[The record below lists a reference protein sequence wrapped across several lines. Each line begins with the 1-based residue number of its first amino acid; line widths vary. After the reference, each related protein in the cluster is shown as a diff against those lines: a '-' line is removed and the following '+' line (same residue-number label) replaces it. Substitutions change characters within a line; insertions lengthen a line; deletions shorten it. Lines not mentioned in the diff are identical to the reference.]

1 MKQQIRSRRQA
12 ITAPSLRSAETQ
24 PSPVVDD
31 PFIGEVNINGSEPAL
46 VAQCPSGGQELSTM
60 VHGGDALEL
69 EEELDR
75 TAGFALPGLLPNQV
89 FERTRWQRQYAS
101 KLRLT
106 DGIVVLAAVGL
117 AQYVRFGPTLTPA
130 GYPQYYVPAFSL
142 LFAFGWLSALAALHT
157 RSPRI
162 IGTGVEEYRRVVAAS
177 LWTFGAIAV
186 VTLLLKIDIARGYL
200 AVALPAGILGLVLSR
215 SIWSTHVGRKR
226 AAGGYKTAVLAI
238 GEIDAVV
245 NLSEE
250 LTRNPTDGLRVVG
263 VAIPGYGPAR
273 GEYLVV
279 NDRMVPIVGGE
290 ADAVDAIRAC
300 RADTVAIAGTE
311 HFGVR
316 GIRRLIWD
324 LEPMGVDLVVS
335 TGVMDV
341 ALSRLVMR
349 PIAGLPLLHIEKPQ
363 YLGTKRFQKRAFDF
377 CFALTALIG
386 TLPILLITAIA
397 VKISSRG
404 PVFYSSERIGIDGNP
419 FSMLKFRTMVQDAD
433 KQLANLL
440 ERNESDG
447 PHFKI
452 QNDPRITPV
461 GRVLR
466 RFSIDEL
473 PQFINVLRQEM
484 SVVGP
489 RPPLRREVEAYD
501 NDVQRR
507 LLVKPGVTGLWQVSG
522 RSDLSWDRSVRLD
535 LSYVDNW
542 SMVGDLLIIAKTV
555 QAVFTRTGAY

>member
-1 MKQQIRSRRQA
+1 MKQQIRSPRQA
-12 ITAPSLRSAETQ
+12 ITAPSLRSANTQ
-24 PSPVVDD
+24 PSPDVDD

-46 VAQCPSGGQELSTM
+46 VAQCPSGGQELPTM

-75 TAGFALPGLLPNQV
+75 TTGFALPGFLPNQV

-106 DGIVVLAAVGL
+106 DGIVVLTAVGL
-117 AQYVRFGPTLTPA
+117 AQYVRFGPTLAPA
-130 GYPQYYVPAFSL
+130 GYPQYYVPAFSV

-157 RSPRI
+157 RSPRT
-162 IGTGVEEYRRVVAAS
+162 IGTGVEEYRRVVTAS
-177 LWTFGAIAV
+177 LWTFGAIAI

-215 SIWSTHVGRKR
+215 SIWRTHVGHKR

-245 NLSEE
+245 NLAEE

-273 GEYLVV
+273 GEHLIV

-290 ADAVDAIRAC
+290 ADAVEAIHAC

-349 PIAGLPLLHIEKPQ
+349 PIAGLPLLHIEKPK
-363 YLGTKRFQKRAFDF
+363 YHAAKRFQKRAFDF
-377 CFALTALIG
+377 CFALAAL
-386 TLPILLITAIA
+386 TVSLPILLITALAIK
-397 VKISSRG
+397 VSSTG
-404 PVFYSSERIGIDGNP
+404 PVFYASERIGIDGRP
-419 FSMLKFRTMVQDAD
+419 FSMLKFRTMVHDAD
-433 KQLANLL
+433 KRLADLL
-440 ERNESDG
+440 TANEGSG
-447 PHFKI
+447 LLFKI
-452 QNDPRITPV
+452 RNDPRITPV

-473 PQFINVLRQEM
+473 PQFINVLRHEM

-501 NDVQRR
+501 CDVLRK
-507 LLVKPGVTGLWQVSG
+507 LLVKPGITGLWQVGG
-522 RSDLSWDRSVRLD
+522 RADLSWNEAVRLD
-535 LSYVDNW
+535 LAYVDNW
-542 SMVGDLLIIAKTV
+542 SMIGDILIIAKTLR
-555 QAVFTRTGAY
+555 AVFGRAGAY

>member
-1 MKQQIRSRRQA
+1 
-12 ITAPSLRSAETQ
+12 
-24 PSPVVDD
+24 
-31 PFIGEVNINGSEPAL
+31 
-46 VAQCPSGGQELSTM
+46 
-60 VHGGDALEL
+60 
-69 EEELDR
+69 
-75 TAGFALPGLLPNQV
+75 
-89 FERTRWQRQYAS
+89 
-101 KLRLT
+101 
-106 DGIVVLAAVGL
+106 
-117 AQYVRFGPTLTPA
+117 
-130 GYPQYYVPAFSL
+130 
-142 LFAFGWLSALAALHT
+142 
-157 RSPRI
+157 
-162 IGTGVEEYRRVVAAS
+162 
-177 LWTFGAIAV
+177 
-186 VTLLLKIDIARGYL
+186 
-200 AVALPAGILGLVLSR
+200 
-215 SIWSTHVGRKR
+215 
-226 AAGGYKTAVLAI
+226 
-238 GEIDAVV
+238 
-245 NLSEE
+245 
-250 LTRNPTDGLRVVG
+250 
-263 VAIPGYGPAR
+263 
-273 GEYLVV
+273 
-279 NDRMVPIVGGE
+279 
-290 ADAVDAIRAC
+290 
-300 RADTVAIAGTE
+300 
-311 HFGVR
+311 
-316 GIRRLIWD
+316 
-324 LEPMGVDLVVS
+324 
-335 TGVMDV
+335 
-341 ALSRLVMR
+341 
-349 PIAGLPLLHIEKPQ
+349 
-363 YLGTKRFQKRAFDF
+363 
-377 CFALTALIG
+377 LTALIG

-404 PVFYSSERIGIDGNP
+404 PVFYSSERIGIGGNP